1 MVYTKQDFVSRV
13 KNVDGKHARL
23 VSYGYTS
30 RIDKNGIIVVKPRAK
45 RIRLPIKGLL
55 VLVVIFL
62 GFKALVLATSGSET
76 YNERLVVLENGTAF
90 EALGAKILSIDPATQ
105 FIADQATLLLR

>member
-23 VSYGYTS
+23 VSRGYTS
-30 RIDKNGIIVVKPRAK
+30 RVDKNGIIVVKPKGK
-45 RIRLPIKGLL
+45 RLRFPIKGLL
-55 VLVVIFL
+55 LLVLCFL
-62 GFKALVLATSGSET
+62 GFKALVLTTSGPAT
-76 YNERLVVLENGTAF
+76 YNERLAVLENGTAF
-90 EALGAKILSIDPATQ
+90 EVLGATVLSIDPATQ